1 MKLLV
6 LAALV
11 AVVAS
16 GRHGLANQNNE
27 GPWQT
32 GKLYSYEVLSSTLA
46 RLEEGA
52 STGGAFRARFTV
64 RARAPGRLQA
74 RLEQPQHAQ
83 IHQDLPNTWA
93 LPADL
98 KYQDVDN
105 LNQIFEIYLDG
116 GRVKSLKL
124 PTSVSL
130 QNENL
135 LKGLISALQLDLSAH
150 RIQHSVHDHLD
161 QQTQQGLYRKM
172 ETDVTGDCE
181 TLYAILPVAAEWR
194 RELPNFS
201 DLKEDPFEVTKS
213 RDYRHCHHRVAY
225 HFGVPHGV
233 QWTGTPEKPQD
244 EQFMKQKMFTRILVG
259 KQGPI
264 YQSETTSTVH
274 VNPHLYGKQK
284 AEVRSKVVLTLVKYE
299 QDNEAEWQVPEGRV
313 IKNLL
318 YAMNSKQV
326 TIQDSSS
333 SESSSSES
341 HEHQH
346 RHLHNHESQQNEDS
360 EGVDNLNRVRRSLR
374 HKKHVTVNK
383 VIIKRSDEDKSW
395 DSDSTS
401 AYVNDDVPNI
411 NEPAYA
417 ALYMSP
423 LPRVDKKQNPMNAQ
437 KLIQEIAQLLQ
448 NPNNMPKSDFL
459 SKFNILVRVIAA
471 MSSEQLSQTSRSIE
485 VAKSSNNILKSDMW
499 MIYRDAV
506 AQAGTLPAFQQIKSW
521 IVNKKIQGEEAA
533 QVIASLPATLRYPT
547 KDVMIQFF
555 KLAMSD
561 EVKEQKYLN
570 TTTLIA
576 ATRLINHAQVNNE
589 TAHKYYPTHMYGR
602 LANKYDNFVLEEI
615 LPRLSQEL
623 QQAITN
629 NDNHK
634 AQVYIK
640 AIGTLGHRSILD
652 VFAPYLEGKVPVSTY
667 LRAQMVLN
675 LDVLAHERDHFVRAA
690 LYSIL
695 RNTAEPYEV
704 RVSAILNIFM
714 TRPTV
719 AMMQAMAEMTHK
731 DPSLYVRA
739 ALKEGIQSAAELKD
753 PRYLT
758 LARTAQAAK
767 PSLTKDDFGSLN
779 LAKKF
784 GEYFGREESGMM
796 NVMSSVSSEE
806 SLFPK
811 TWKYSW
817 KSRAYGYPR
826 MNTIAA
832 SFSNY
837 RQFIDLL
844 VRKMTTERQ
853 TAPQSAEH
861 KYSAEKIA
869 EMLNIKH
876 DSQKPL
882 LASFF
887 IDFMNQ
893 QRYFSLT
900 QEDMDRLPT
909 LLGEFLSN
917 LNKGYDIHYT
927 KVFNQAQVSI
937 MFPLASG
944 MPFIYKYKEPTVV
957 HIQAKSKGQINI
969 PSIRN
974 REYSMK
980 QDNEIQFTYAKNIE
994 GSVGFLNTLDGH
1006 FVSAGIVTKHQ
1017 VNAAAKVQME
1027 AKPGEVKMRLEP
1039 LRPEQD
1045 TTIAYFSVW
1054 PYTANQKKDSL
1065 TPLSLDPTTKVIMRR
1080 NKVMSVDYK
1089 FGQSTGTQ
1097 FQLQGYSYSND
1108 YRNFG
1113 TMMQGQDLLSNII
1126 FALNQR
1132 DVAMTHLNFR
1142 YIGKQ
1147 SQTKAIAITV
1157 AYDTLYN
1164 QKEPEVPIVASEIE
1178 DVTPISATRRQ
1189 EIVKR
1194 AVAGIK
1200 YARAQIIDL
1209 SATFEGPQKAEYMLT
1224 AAVGDSKV
1232 DPKIRYAF
1240 FAARNSAK
1248 YGNNQINSV
1257 GKLNKP
1263 VASAL
1268 NFVEA
1273 LQKELKASFEV
1284 DFNLGQKNGN
1294 IQIKG
1299 SAERTKKATEEI
1311 QQSPWAKQSVQEIA
1325 RNNYYQEASRMMIEM
1340 AYAPTHVQASVSYKD
1355 LSPSVI
1361 NMTYQAYKALT
1372 TYGYWYS
1379 DINIMKKSAEGKLDF
1394 DAEAFYLDNYLN
1406 LNMISRYGHLKMNN
1420 VPIPKTS
1427 AAALSFYEPVNAY
1440 ERVLNRLTR
1449 QQYLPYCSVDGS
1461 KIRTFS
1467 NRSYDYTLTSSWHV
1481 VVQDNAKYAGQQGV
1495 SNEQLVILA
1504 RRPEEKEQEIYVSY
1518 KSDTGNHLEMEVQPA
1533 ASLNLKEGLKVTTNA
1548 KKVSDGD
1555 FTMYWDEAIDAPLL
1569 YYYNTDGA
1577 WMFVIGDDRL
1587 RGIYD
1592 GQRLVIWAS
1601 KNRNTIRG
1609 VCGYM
1614 SGEPRDDYLTQYG
1627 IVDKPELYAAAFAL
1641 NTENADSH
1649 TQQLSNQVREQAY
1662 KPLYHFTSILR
1673 SDDKWRQEMESS
1685 DEDRS
1690 NIVYRARSFQKQQ
1703 GPCHMEKQ
1711 VQYYQTDK
1719 EICISTVQVPACEKH
1734 CRGLNYQV
1742 RPVQVV
1748 CRPATDPQFQN
1759 YRNQIQ
1765 RGENPQ
1771 VSGQQQA
1778 AQYRVPSSCQA

>member
-6 LAALV
+6 LATFVAL
-11 AVVAS
+11 VAS
-16 GRHGLANQNNE
+16 GRHGLANHNDNQS
-27 GPWQT
+27 PWQT

-52 STGGAFRARFTV
+52 STGGAFRAHFTV
-64 RARAPGRLQA
+64 RARGPDRLQA

-83 IHQDLPNTWA
+83 VHQDLPNSWA

-124 PTSVSL
+124 PSTVSL

-135 LKGLISALQLDLSAH
+135 LKGLISALQVDFSAH
-150 RIQHSVHDHLD
+150 RNQHSAHDHHD
-161 QQTQQGLYRKM
+161 EQTQQGLYRKM

-181 TLYAILPVAAEWR
+181 TLYSILPAAPEWR

-201 DLKEDPFEVTKS
+201 DLKEQPFEVAKS
-213 RDYRHCHHRVAY
+213 RDYRHCHHRVGY
-225 HFGVPHGV
+225 HFGVPEGV
-233 QWTGTPEKPQD
+233 QWTGAPKNPQD
-244 EQFMKQKMFTRILVG
+244 LQFMKQKTYSRILVG

-264 YQSETTSTVH
+264 YKAETTSTVH
-274 VNPHLYGKQK
+274 VSPHLYGKQK
-284 AEVRSKVVLTLVKYE
+284 AEVRSNVLLTLVKYE
-299 QDNEAEWQVPEGRV
+299 QDNEAEWQVPEGRD
-313 IKNLL
+313 IKSLL

-341 HEHQH
+341 HEHHHKYEQY
-346 RHLHNHESQQNEDS
+346 NQETQQSGEIDEDHQ
-360 EGVDNLNRVRRSLR
+360 NRVRRSLR
-374 HKKHVTVNK
+374 HKKYVTVNK
-383 VIIKRSDEDKSW
+383 VVIKRSDEDKSW

-417 ALYMSP
+417 SLYMSP
-423 LPRVDKKQNPMNAQ
+423 QPRVNKKQNPMNAQ
-437 KLIQEIAQLLQ
+437 KLVQEIAQLLQ
-448 NPNNMPKSDFL
+448 NPNNMPKNEFL

-471 MSSEQLSQTSRSIE
+471 MSSDQLSQTSRSIE
-485 VAKSSNNILKSDMW
+485 VGKSSNNILKSDMW
-499 MIYRDAV
+499 MVYRDAV

-521 IVNKKIQGEEAA
+521 IMTKKIQGEEAA

-547 KDVMIQFF
+547 KEVMIQFF
-555 KLAMSD
+555 KLAWSD

-570 TTTLIA
+570 TTALIA

-589 TAHKYYPTHMYGR
+589 TAHNYYPTHMYGR
-602 LANKYDNFVLEEI
+602 LANKYDSFVLDEI
-615 LPRLSQEL
+615 LPNLRQKL
-623 QQAITN
+623 QQAIQD

-640 AIGTLGHRSILD
+640 AIGTLGHRSILE
-652 VFAPYLEGKVPVSTY
+652 VFAPYLEGEIRISNY

-675 LDVLAHERDHFVRAA
+675 LDVLAHQRDHFARAA

-695 RNTAEPYEV
+695 KNTAEPYEV
-704 RVSAILNIFM
+704 RVSAIHNIFM
-714 TRPTV
+714 TRPTG
-719 AMMQAMAEMTHK
+719 AMMQTMAEMTQK

-739 ALKEGIQSAAELKD
+739 ALKESIQSAAELKD
-753 PRYLT
+753 PRYQT
-758 LARTAQAAK
+758 LAKIAQTAQ

-779 LAKKF
+779 WAKKF
-784 GEYFGREESGMM
+784 GEYFGKDYEFGIM
-796 NVMSSVSSEE
+796 NVLSFVNSEE
-806 SLFPK
+806 SLVPK
-811 TWKYSW
+811 SWKYSW
-817 KSRAYGYPR
+817 KAWDNGYPR

-832 SFSNY
+832 TFSNY

-844 VRKMTTERQ
+844 MQKITEGKI
-853 TAPQSAEH
+853 APQSSAEH

-876 DSQKPL
+876 ASQKPL
-882 LASFF
+882 QASFF

-900 QEDMDRLPT
+900 QEDLDRLPA
-909 LLGEFLSN
+909 LLGEYLSN
-917 LNKGYDIHYT
+917 LHKGYDIHYT

-944 MPFIYKYKEPTVV
+944 MPFIYKYKEPIVV
-957 HIQAKSKGQINI
+957 HIQTKAKGQMNI
-969 PSIRN
+969 PSSQN

-980 QDNEIQFTYAKNIE
+980 QDKEIQFTYAKNIE
-994 GSVGFLNTLDGH
+994 GSVGFLNTLENH
-1006 FVSAGIVTKHQ
+1006 FVSAGIVRKHQ
-1017 VNAAAKVQME
+1017 VNAAVKLQMQVN
-1027 AKPGEVKMRLEP
+1027 AGELKIRLEP

-1054 PYTANQKKDSL
+1054 PYTANQKTDSL
-1065 TPLSLDPTTKVIMRR
+1065 TPVSLDPTTKVITRR
-1080 NKVMSVDYK
+1080 NKVVSVDTRL
-1089 FGQSTGTQ
+1089 GQSTGIQ

-1113 TMMQGQDLLSNII
+1113 TMLQGQDLLSNIM

-1132 DVAMTHLNFR
+1132 DVAMTHFNFR
-1142 YIGKQ
+1142 YLGKQ
-1147 SQTKAIAITV
+1147 SQNKAITIT
-1157 AYDTLYN
+1157 ANYDTLHN
-1164 QKEPEVPIVASEIE
+1164 QKESEAPVVASEIQ
-1178 DVTPISATRRQ
+1178 DVTPNSAARRQ

-1194 AVAGIK
+1194 AVAGIMS
-1200 YARAQIIDL
+1200 ARAQIVDL
-1209 SATFEGPQKAEYMLT
+1209 SATFEGPQKVDYVLT
-1224 AAVGDSKV
+1224 AAVGHSKV

-1248 YGNNQINSV
+1248 YGNNQVNSV
-1257 GKLNKP
+1257 GTMNKP
-1263 VASAL
+1263 AASSL

-1273 LQKELKASFEV
+1273 LQKELKASFEA
-1284 DFNLGQKNGN
+1284 DLNLGQKNGN

-1299 SAERTKKATEEI
+1299 SAERTNKATDEI
-1311 QQSPWAKQSVQEIA
+1311 KNSPWAKQAIQEIA
-1325 RNNYYQEASRMMIEM
+1325 RNNYFQEASRKMIEM
-1340 AYAPTHVQASVSYKD
+1340 AYAPTYVKASVSYKD
-1355 LSPSVI
+1355 LSPAVI
-1361 NMTYQAYKALT
+1361 NMTYHAYKALT

-1379 DINIMKKSAEGKLDF
+1379 DINVLKKSAEGKLDF
-1394 DAEAFYLDNYLN
+1394 EAEASYMDNYMN
-1406 LNMISRYGHLKMNN
+1406 LNMISRYGHLQMNN

-1427 AAALSFYEPVNAY
+1427 VAAMSLYLPLNAY
-1440 ERVLNRLTR
+1440 ERVLNHYTR
-1449 QQYLPYCSVDGS
+1449 QQFLPYCSVDGS

-1481 VVQDNAKYAGQQGV
+1481 VVQDNAKYAGQHGL

-1504 RRPEEKEQEIYVSY
+1504 RRPEEKKQEIYVSY
-1518 KSDTGNHLEMEVQPA
+1518 KSDTGKHLEMEVQPA
-1533 ASLNLKEGLKVTTNA
+1533 ANQPRVKVSTNA
-1548 KKVSDGD
+1548 KKVSEGD
-1555 FTMYWDEAIDAPLL
+1555 YTMYWDEVNEAPLL
-1569 YYYNTDGA
+1569 SYYNIDGV
-1577 WMFVIGDDRL
+1577 WWFVIGDNRL

-1592 GQRLVIWAS
+1592 GQRLVILARD
-1601 KNRNTIRG
+1601 NRNNIRG

-1627 IVDKPELYAAAFAL
+1627 IVDKPELYAAAYAL
-1641 NTENADSH
+1641 NTENSDPH
-1649 TQQLSNQVREQAY
+1649 TQQLLNQIREQAY
-1662 KPLYHFTSILR
+1662 QPQYQYTYILR
-1673 SDDKWRQEMESS
+1673 SDNQWRQEMDSS
-1685 DEDRS
+1685 DEERNS
-1690 NIVYRARSFQKQQ
+1690 NIVYRARSFLKQQ

-1711 VQYYQTDK
+1711 VQYYQNEKD
-1719 EICISTVQVPACEKH
+1719 ICISTVQVPACEKQ
-1734 CRGLNYQV
+1734 CRGQNYQV
-1742 RPVQVV
+1742 QPVQVV
-1748 CRPATDPQFQN
+1748 CRPSTDQQFQN

-1771 VSGQQQA
+1771 VSGQQQS
-1778 AQYRVPSSCQA
+1778 AQYRVPSSCKA

>member
-16 GRHGLANQNNE
+16 GRDGLANHNNE

-64 RARAPGRLQA
+64 RARGPGRLQA
-74 RLEQPQHAQ
+74 RLDQPQHAQ

-150 RIQHSVHDHLD
+150 RNRHSAHDHLD

-201 DLKEDPFEVTKS
+201 DLKEEPFEVTKS
-213 RDYRHCHHRVAY
+213 RDYRRCHHRVAY
-225 HFGVPHGV
+225 HFGVPHEL
-233 QWTGTPEKPQD
+233 QWTGTPENPQD
-244 EQFMKQKMFTRILVG
+244 EQFMKQKMYSRILVG
-259 KQGPI
+259 NQGPI
-264 YQSETTSTVH
+264 YKSETTSTVH

-284 AEVRSKVVLTLVKYE
+284 AEVRSTVVLTLVKYD

-318 YAMNSKQV
+318 YAMNSKPV

-333 SESSSSES
+333 SESSSES

-346 RHLHNHESQQNEDS
+346 HHLHNHESQQNEDN
-360 EGVDNLNRVRRSLR
+360 EGEDNLNRVRRSLR
-374 HKKHVTVNK
+374 LKKYVTVNK
-383 VIIKRSDEDKSW
+383 VLIKRSDEDKSW

-401 AYVNDDVPNI
+401 AYVNDDLPNI

-423 LPRVDKKQNPMNAQ
+423 QPRVDKKQNPMNAQ

-448 NPNNMPKSDFL
+448 NPNNMPKNDFL

-506 AQAGTLPAFQQIKSW
+506 TQAGTLPAFQQIKSW
-521 IVNKKIQGEEAA
+521 IMNKKIQGEEAA

-570 TTTLIA
+570 TTALIA

-634 AQVYIK
+634 AQVFIK

-652 VFAPYLEGKVPVSTY
+652 IFAPYLEGKVPVSNY

-695 RNTAEPYEV
+695 KNTAEPYEV
-704 RVSAILNIFM
+704 RVSAIHNIFM

-719 AMMQAMAEMTHK
+719 AMMQAMAEMTQK
-731 DPSLYVRA
+731 DPSIFVRA
-739 ALKEGIQSAAELKD
+739 ALKESIQSVAGLKD
-753 PRYLT
+753 PRYQT
-758 LARTAQAAK
+758 LARTAKAAL

-784 GEYFGREESGMM
+784 REYFGRDEFGMM
-796 NVMSSVSSEE
+796 TVMSYVSSEE

-811 TWKYSW
+811 TLKYSW
-817 KSRAYGYPR
+817 KSWSYGYPR

-844 VRKMTTERQ
+844 MQKMTTERQ
-853 TAPQSAEH
+853 TAPQSADH

-900 QEDMDRLPT
+900 QEDMNRIPALF
-909 LLGEFLSN
+909 GEYLSN

-927 KVFNQAQVSI
+927 KVFNQAQISI

-980 QDNEIQFTYAKNIE
+980 QDNEIQFTYARNIE
-994 GSVGFLNTLDGH
+994 GSVGFLNTLDSQ

-1017 VNAAAKVQME
+1017 VNVATKVQIQ
-1027 AKPGEVKMRLEP
+1027 AKAGEVKIRLEP
-1039 LRPEQD
+1039 LRPEQE
-1045 TTIAYFSVW
+1045 TTMAYFSVW

-1065 TPLSLDPTTKVIMRR
+1065 TPVSLDPTTKVITRR
-1080 NKVMSVDYK
+1080 NKVVSVDYK
-1089 FGQSTGTQ
+1089 FGQGTGTQ

-1108 YRNFG
+1108 YRNYG
-1113 TMMQGQDLLSNII
+1113 TTMQGQDLLSNII

-1142 YIGKQ
+1142 YLGKQ
-1147 SQTKAIAITV
+1147 SQNKAIAITV

-1164 QKEPEVPIVASEIE
+1164 QQEPEAPVVASEIQ

-1200 YARAQIIDL
+1200 DARAHIIDL

-1248 YGNNQINSV
+1248 YGTNQVNSV

-1263 VASAL
+1263 AASTL

-1273 LQKELKASFEV
+1273 LQKELKASFEA
-1284 DFNLGQKNGN
+1284 DLNLGQKNGN

-1311 QQSPWAKQSVQEIA
+1311 QQSPWAKQSVQEIS
-1325 RNNYYQEASRMMIEM
+1325 RNNHYQEASRMMIEM
-1340 AYAPTHVQASVSYKD
+1340 AYAPTYVQASVSYKD
-1355 LSPSVI
+1355 LSPSFI
-1361 NMTYQAYKALT
+1361 NMTYHAYKALT

-1394 DAEAFYLDNYLN
+1394 DAEASYIDNYLN

-1420 VPIPKTS
+1420 LPIPKTS
-1427 AAALSFYEPVNAY
+1427 AAALSFYAPVNVY
-1440 ERVLNRLTR
+1440 ERVLNRFTR

-1467 NRSYDYTLTSSWHV
+1467 NRSFDYTLTSSWHV

-1504 RRPEEKEQEIYVSY
+1504 RRPEEKKQEIYVSF

-1533 ASLNLKEGLKVTTNA
+1533 ASLNLKEGLKVTTNG
-1548 KKVSDGD
+1548 KKVSEGD
-1555 FTMYWDEAIDAPLL
+1555 FTMYWDEAKDAPLL

-1577 WMFVIGDDRL
+1577 WMFVIGNDRL

-1601 KNRNTIRG
+1601 NNRNNIRG

-1627 IVDKPELYAAAFAL
+1627 IVDKPELYAAAYAL

-1649 TQQLSNQVREQAY
+1649 TQQLSKQVREQAY
-1662 KPLYHFTSILR
+1662 KPHYHYTSILR
-1673 SDDKWRQEMESS
+1673 SDDQWRQEMESS

-1690 NIVYRARSFQKQQ
+1690 NIVYRTRSFQKQQ

-1748 CRPATDPQFQN
+1748 CRPAVDSQFQN

-1771 VSGQQQA
+1771 VSGQEQA